1 MYFTPDQIADLR
13 VGLAAIQPK
22 LSALRERLVLYPFQT
37 PGAREHADH
46 GLTRRLG
53 TLARCIERTFELL
66 PPDLD
71 EIPEREQTLDAA
83 INIQAF
89 VVTAF
94 GCCENIA
101 WIWVHER
108 GVLRPNG
115 QPLTASHV
123 GLGPNYPLVR
133 NALTPRFVAY
143 LDQRADW
150 FEQLKDYR
158 DALAHRIPLYIPPFT
173 LNPNDANRY
182 QALELDA
189 TRALRAHDFEGYE
202 RLTAERDALTRFQP
216 IMTHSLVAQGH
227 IVVFHYQLLAD
238 FGTIEEMVGVLF
250 NELAYP

>member
-1 MYFTPDQIADLR
+1 MYFTLDQIEDLR
-13 VGLAAIQPK
+13 VGLAEVQPK
-22 LSALRERLVLYPFQT
+22 LSALRERLVLHPFQT

-46 GLTRRLG
+46 GLARRLG

-71 EIPEREQTLDAA
+71 EVPERDRTLDAA

-89 VVTAF
+89 VVSTF

-108 GVLRPNG
+108 KVLRPNG
-115 QPLTASHV
+115 QPLAASQV
-123 GLGPNYPLVR
+123 GLGPSYPLVR
-133 NALTPRFVAY
+133 NRLTPGFAAY

-173 LNPNDANRY
+173 LNPDDADRY
-182 QALELDA
+182 QALERDA
-189 TRALRAHDFEGYE
+189 TLALLAHDLEGYE
-202 RLTAERDALTRFQP
+202 RLTGERDALARFQP
-216 IMTHSLVAQGH
+216 IMAHSLVAQGH

-250 NELAYP
+250 NELAQP